1 MENHMRITNIASVL
15 CLLVICGCGE
25 QSEDCQLSGDGY
37 FYLVSLHAEFGKRD
51 FRPILDATVVE
62 MPFTG
67 TTGLLILRDEKGED
81 YQFDPLPETDWKKQL
96 DGLELGKTYHFVF
109 SAIGSGIIGMKVFD
123 GELLVYLGA
132 SSTFRGAALAF
143 EEWELEGF
151 SVKQLHE
158 SKCKPMKSEIKRE
171 GEEDL
176 TSLITSL
183 PVVFQYGEQSVTL
196 YPTQEATFTTVQ
208 GEFLAHLLRSI
219 HSLPENYEDGG
230 YSYSFYIKRLHE

>member
-1 MENHMRITNIASVL
+1 
-15 CLLVICGCGE
+15 
-25 QSEDCQLSGDGY
+25 
-37 FYLVSLHAEFGKRD
+37 
-51 FRPILDATVVE
+51 
-62 MPFTG
+62 
-67 TTGLLILRDEKGED
+67 
-81 YQFDPLPETDWKKQL
+81 
-96 DGLELGKTYHFVF
+96 
-109 SAIGSGIIGMKVFD
+109 MKVLD

-132 SSTFRGAALAF
+132 SSIFLGASLAF

-196 YPTQEATFTTVQ
+196 YPTQEANFTTSQ
-208 GEFLAHLLRSI
+208 GEYVVHLLRSC
-219 HSLPENYEDGG
+219 HVDPQNYEDGG
-230 YSYSFYIKRLHE
+230 YCYSFYIKRLQE